1 LIKLDGMNNHIMT
14 TSPNRYARIGG
25 IAYLIIIAAG
35 LFGEMFVRNAIIIP
49 GNAAG
54 SASNIMAS
62 PLLWRMGI
70 AGDLIMHMCD
80 IVLML
85 MLYVLLKPVNRNL
98 ALLVI
103 LFNLIQTAVL
113 VANKLNLLMP
123 LFLLQD
129 ADYLKAF
136 TPEQLHALAYVSVRA
151 HSYGFGIGLIFF
163 GAVCLVE
170 GYLIYA
176 SDFLPKV
183 IGIMMQIAGACYL
196 INSFALILAPKV
208 ASMLFPAIMIP
219 SFIGELSLCL
229 WLIIKGVN
237 VEKWKERAIAM
248 K

>member
-1 LIKLDGMNNHIMT
+1 MNNHITT

-25 IAYLIIIAAG
+25 VTYLIIIAAG
-35 LFGEMFVRNAIIIP
+35 LFGEMFVRNAIIVP
-49 GNAAG
+49 GNAAE
-54 SASNIMAS
+54 SANNIMAS
-62 PLLWRMGI
+62 PLLWRIGI
-70 AGDLIMHMCD
+70 AGDLIMHIGD
-80 IVLML
+80 VVLML
-85 MLYVLLKPVNRNL
+85 MLYVLLKPVHKRL
-98 ALLVI
+98 ALLVV
-103 LFNLIQTAVL
+103 LLNLIQTAVL
-113 VANKLNLLMP
+113 VANKLNLLLP

-129 ADYLKAF
+129 PDYLKVF
-136 TPEQLHALAYVSVRA
+136 SPEQLQALAYIAVRT

-176 SDFLPKV
+176 SGFLPKA

-208 ASMLFPAIMIP
+208 ASILFPVIMIP
-219 SFIGELSLCL
+219 PFIGELSLCL

-237 VEKWKERAIAM
+237 VEKWKERALAM